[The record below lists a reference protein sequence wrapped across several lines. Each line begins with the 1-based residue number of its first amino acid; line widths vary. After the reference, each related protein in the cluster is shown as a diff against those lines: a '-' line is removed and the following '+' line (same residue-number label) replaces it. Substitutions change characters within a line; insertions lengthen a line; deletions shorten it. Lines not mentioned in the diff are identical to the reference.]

1 VPAGASAR
9 RPRCSVFIAV
19 SVDGYIAREDGA
31 IDWLA
36 AVQQP
41 AEDYGYQ
48 QFFDSVDALVV
59 GRKTYDFARE
69 LEPWPYAGKRC
80 IVFTHR
86 PVASRNSEEHFAG
99 SPESLVE
106 QLGRDGVRRVYVD
119 GGKVIQQFLAAKLID
134 DLTVSVV
141 PVVLGGGIRLFGSD
155 GPEQRLTLAEARSW
169 PTGLAQLCYRVG

>member
-1 VPAGASAR
+1 VPAGSPAR

-19 SVDGYIAREDGA
+19 SVDGYIARSDGA
-31 IDWLA
+31 IDWLT
-36 AVQQP
+36 AVQQEG
-41 AEDYGYQ
+41 EDYGYQ

-59 GRKTYDFARE
+59 GRKTYDFARG

-86 PVASRNSEEHFAG
+86 PVTARDREERFAG

-119 GGKVIQQFLAAKLID
+119 GGQVIRQFLAAKLID

-141 PVVLGGGIRLFGSD
+141 PVVLGSGIPLFASD

-169 PTGLAQLCYRVG
+169 PTGRAQLCYRVG